1 VVLGFLLSNLINMDS
16 KLKHLEF
23 IQGTIN
29 RMAGNSFLLKGW
41 TVTLV
46 GGLLALSYKE
56 MNWQYLIV
64 SAAVLVF
71 MWLLDGYYLSQERS
85 FIKLYEHVSHL
96 KGETDFSMKTG
107 PHRGGIRWHRCAFSH
122 TLLIFYGGLALVLLL
137 VFVNISNVF
146 VWQQQRDKS
155 STASTTTEIA
165 GAREQ
170 SAASVQLKGTSQLQ
184 TMIGKP

>member
-1 VVLGFLLSNLINMDS
+1 MDS

-85 FIKLYEHVSHL
+85 FIKLYEHVSCL
-96 KGETDFSMKTG
+96 DDETDFSMKTE
-107 PHRGGIRWHRCAFSH
+107 PHRGGIRWYKCVFSD
-122 TLLIFYGGLALVLLL
+122 TLLIFYGGLLLVLFL
-137 VFVNISNVF
+137 VFINISDL
-146 VWQQQRDKS
+146 WQQKDKS
-155 STASTTTEIA
+155 STASTTA
-165 GAREQ
+165 
-170 SAASVQLKGTSQLQ
+170 Q
-184 TMIGKP
+184 TVGVHQQFAILEPSKAIDQPLITTGKP